1 MTAIVLMVVA
11 LGGLLYGSE
20 LAVDGM
26 RALAARLGRS
36 PLTIGLTIAAIGTS
50 LPEMAT
56 NVAAAVA
63 TEPGHGSGIAVGN
76 IVGSCLSQ
84 ITLLLG
90 LTALAKPLHAPWVQ
104 LRRDGFA
111 ALLALALMVAVMA
124 DGVAERWEGVA
135 LVLCYVAYLA
145 QVWWRVGP
153 VQSVASAES
162 AVGGGATGRPLLKA
176 IVGIAVLV
184 WSADLLVDNGVRIAI
199 DMGVDENKV
208 GLAVGV
214 ATGIPELAF
223 ALQGVRH
230 GSPGLAIGN
239 LIGSNVTD
247 PLASFGLGASIR
259 AVDVA
264 PEVLRVDAPVWALST
279 VLALWLLSR
288 PKGLSRG
295 RAAILIAAFLVYS
308 VARGAT

>member
-1 MTAIVLMVVA
+1 MIPIVLMVVA
-11 LGGLLYGSE
+11 LAGLLYGSE

-26 RALAARLGRS
+26 RTLAARLGRS
-36 PLTIGLTIAAIGTS
+36 PLTVGLTIAAVGTS

-56 NVAAAVA
+56 NVAAALTDA
-63 TEPGHGSGIAVGN
+63 PEHGSGIAVGN

-90 LTALAKPLHAPWVQ
+90 LTALVRPLHAPWSE
-104 LRRDGFA
+104 LRRDGIA
-111 ALLALALMVAVMA
+111 ALAALSLMALVMA
-124 DGVAERWEGVA
+124 DGVASRWEGIA
-135 LVLCYVAYLA
+135 LVLVYVAYLA
-145 QVWWRVGP
+145 HVWRRVGP
-153 VQSVASAES
+153 ADAATPSPPPSA
-162 AVGGGATGRPLLKA
+162 ARGALLKSL
-176 IVGIAVLV
+176 VGTAVLV
-184 WSADLLVDNGVRIAI
+184 LSADLLVDTGVRIAI

-230 GSPGLAIGN
+230 GAPGLAIGN

-259 AVDVA
+259 AVEVA
-264 PEVLRVDAPVWALST
+264 PEVLRIDTPVWAVST
-279 VLALWLLSR
+279 VLALFLLSR
-288 PKGLSRG
+288 PAGLG
-295 RAAILIAAFLVYS
+295 RAGGAFLVAAFLVYS
-308 VARGAT
+308 VARGAL